1 MPMISIDQDLLES
14 QAAYEIECRLKAL
27 GKG

>member
-1 MPMISIDQDLLES
+1 MISIDQDLLES